1 MLPRQSRITPKRT
14 DFKPRNPPQTVRPRQ
29 LLGGEIVWVGNDG
42 NAYKM
47 SEIADTHLVSIVRL
61 LEGNLKRMR
70 EEADTKGYS
79 VQSDKHYLATTDKVL
94 TFLIELAVRGIPY
107 NEVP

>member
-1 MLPRQSRITPKRT
+1 MPPRQSRITPKRT
-14 DFKPRNPPQTVRPRQ
+14 DFKPRNPPQASKPTKTLQEGV
-29 LLGGEIVWVGNDG
+29 VWVGNDG
-42 NAYKM
+42 NAYQMK
-47 SEIADTHLVSIVRL
+47 EIADTHLVSIVRL